1 MLPAL
6 VALSAATHSLDLT
19 RIGHISL
26 TTGLPVVCTLNYSLT
41 TVFIFATHTSDFE
54 ILVKTLD
61 MTDWGTIV
69 PDSIGFTAFFL
80 TEVLI
85 QGDDTATLDI
95 YVLDRTFCYGNI
107 FVYTSTD
114 RQSAR
119 VTWSSL
125 HRKYFDC
132 CFLQRA
138 FSESPVRITA
148 RVESSES
155 RTVARFS
162 DSWTSG
168 TFVGT
173 AVGEPIALTPNMI
186 VALHGVPSASESLFV
201 LETLDVTHQL
211 GAESFVD
218 LPYYFL
224 VMPDGLNFTEDLG
237 LQHTNVPVSPR
248 FSPPAI
254 AGLVISI
261 VAMLAI
267 LVVAAQYWGQACRK
281 SDDRRQRQQTK
292 LFQDERNFT

>member
-1 MLPAL
+1 MLAAL
-6 VALSAATHSLDLT
+6 VALSAAMQSLEFT
-19 RIGHISL
+19 KIGHISL
-26 TTGLPVVCTLNYSLT
+26 TIELPVVCTLNFSLT
-41 TVFIFATHTSDFE
+41 TVFIFATETSDYE

-61 MTDWGTIV
+61 MTEWRVIV

-85 QGDDTATLDI
+85 QGLDAVTLDV

-119 VTWSSL
+119 VTWLSL
-125 HRKYFDC
+125 RRKYFDC
-132 CFLQRA
+132 CFLQRT
-138 FSESPVRITA
+138 FSESPVRIKA

-173 AVGEPIALTPNMI
+173 DVGEPITLTPNTI
-186 VALHGVPSASESLFV
+186 VALHGVPSAAESLFV
-201 LETLDVTHQL
+201 LDTLDVTHQF
-211 GAESFVD
+211 GGESFVG

-224 VMPDGLNFTEDLG
+224 AMPDGLNFTGDLG
-237 LQHTNVPVSPR
+237 LQYTNVPVSPR
-248 FSPPAI
+248 FAPPAI
-254 AGLVISI
+254 AGLVLSVI
-261 VAMLAI
+261 AMLAI

-281 SDDRRQRQQTK
+281 NDDRRQQTK